1 LTHQSPSPALQTNRR
16 WRIAVLLGIGVLVNI
31 FDRVNLSVAVVP
43 MQDEFRLSTVAVGY
57 LLSTY
62 AWTYLLLQIPA
73 GTIVDRLGVRRVIC
87 VGTFFWSIASFL
99 TSLARGFAGLA
110 ASRLLLGIAEAPTFP
125 ANAKAISLWFPREQ
139 RGLATALFDSAAK
152 LAPAIGI
159 PLVAFVAHLWG
170 WRASFVLTGVF
181 SFAYFVL
188 FCQAYRDPA
197 GDSRLSPAERE
208 QIVAGGGYEA
218 AVSSG
223 RGVSISFLLTR
234 KKVWG
239 VALGMLAYNY
249 NFYLLLTWLPG
260 YLNTTMGLDVLHAGL
275 YTAIPWLAATVADL
289 LVGGWLVDHL
299 IRRGHDA
306 TWVRQ
311 SVLVGGMS
319 AALAIIGAARTTDL
333 IVATFWISVAL
344 SGLAVTGPVVWS
356 VPGLIAPP
364 GSTGRV
370 GGIMNFAGNIPAVA
384 APIITGYLVGSTRSF
399 ERAFL
404 VAAAL
409 LVGGILSYIFLLGKI
424 ETIPEPSQT
433 LSS

>member
-1 LTHQSPSPALQTNRR
+1 MTSQSPFPDLGTGRR

-43 MQDEFRLSTVAVGY
+43 MQQEYGLSTLAVGY

-62 AWTYLLLQIPA
+62 AWTYLLLQLPA
-73 GTIVDRLGVRRVIC
+73 GTIVDRLGVRPVIC
-87 VGTFFWSIASFL
+87 AGTLFWSVASFL
-99 TSLARGFAGLA
+99 TSIARGFTGLA
-110 ASRLLLGIAEAPTFP
+110 ASRLLLGIAESPTFP
-125 ANAKAISLWFPREQ
+125 ANGKAIGLWFPREQ

-152 LAPAIGI
+152 LAPAVGI
-159 PLVAFVAHLWG
+159 PLVAVVAHLWG
-170 WRASFVLTGVF
+170 WRSSFVLTGVL
-181 SFAYFVL
+181 SFAYFLL
-188 FCQAYRDPA
+188 FWRVYRDPA
-197 GDSRLSPAERE
+197 DDPGLSLAERQ
-208 QIVAGGGYEA
+208 QILAGGGYET
-218 AVSSG
+218 AVTS
-223 RGVSISFLLTR
+223 RGAPLWFLLRR

-260 YLNTTMGLDVLHAGL
+260 YLNATMGLDVLHAGL
-275 YTAIPWLAATVADL
+275 YTAVPWLAATAADL
-289 LVGGWLVDHL
+289 VVGGWLVDHL
-299 IRRGHDA
+299 IRRGRDA

-311 SVLVGGMS
+311 SVLVGGML

-333 IVATFWISVAL
+333 TVATFWISVAL

-356 VPGLIAPP
+356 IPGLIAPA

-384 APIITGYLVGSTRSF
+384 APIITGYLVGTSRSF

-424 ETIPEPSQT
+424 ETIPAPAET
-433 LSS
+433 SSR

>member
-1 LTHQSPSPALQTNRR
+1 MTPQATSPALRTSRR

-43 MQDEFRLSTVAVGY
+43 MQQEFRLSTVAVGY

-73 GTIVDRLGVRRVIC
+73 GTVIDRFGVRRVIS
-87 VGTFFWSIASFL
+87 VGTFFWSVASFL
-99 TSLARGFAGLA
+99 TSVARGFAGLA
-110 ASRLLLGIAEAPTFP
+110 ASRLLLGIAESPTFP
-125 ANAKAISLWFPREQ
+125 ANAKAISLWFPPEQ

-152 LAPAIGI
+152 LAPAVGI
-159 PLVAFVAHLWG
+159 PLVALIAHLWG
-170 WRASFVLTGVF
+170 WRASFVLTGVL
-181 SFAYFVL
+181 SFGYFIL
-188 FCQAYRDPA
+188 FWRTYRDPT
-197 GDSRLSPAERE
+197 DDPHLSPTERE
-208 QIVAGGGYEA
+208 QISAGGGYELPLNSPGGA
-218 AVSSG
+218 
-223 RGVSISFLLTR
+223 SISFLLKR

-260 YLNTTMGLDVLHAGL
+260 YLNATMGLDVLHSGL
-275 YTAIPWLAATVADL
+275 YTAVPWLAGTASDL
-289 LVGGWLVDHL
+289 IVGGWLVDHL
-299 IRRGHDA
+299 IRRGHDP
-306 TWVRQ
+306 TMIRQ
-311 SVLVGGMS
+311 SVLVGGML

-333 IVATFWISVAL
+333 TAATVWISVAV
-344 SGLAVTGPVVWS
+344 SGLSVVGPVVWS
-356 VPGLIAPP
+356 IPGLIAPP

-384 APIITGYLVGSTRSF
+384 APIITGYLVGNSKSF

-409 LVGGILSYIFLLGKI
+409 LVAGILSYIFLLGKI
-424 ETIPEPSQT
+424 ETIPVPAAT
-433 LSS
+433 SSL

>member
-1 LTHQSPSPALQTNRR
+1 MPQPPSPALRTSRR
-16 WRIAVLLGIGVLVNI
+16 WRIAVLLGFGVLVNI

-43 MQDEFRLSTVAVGY
+43 MQHEFGLSTVAVGY

-62 AWTYLLLQIPA
+62 AWTYLLLQMPA
-73 GTIVDRLGVRRVIC
+73 GTIIDRLGVRRVVC
-87 VGTFFWSIASFL
+87 VGTFFWSVASFL
-99 TSLARGFAGLA
+99 TSAARGFAGLA
-110 ASRLLLGIAEAPTFP
+110 ASRLLLGVAESPTFP

-152 LAPAIGI
+152 LAPAVGI
-159 PLVAFVAHLWG
+159 PLVAVVAHLWG
-170 WRASFVLTGVF
+170 WRASFLLTGVL
-181 SFAYFVL
+181 SFVYFIL
-188 FCQAYRDPA
+188 FWRTYRDPA
-197 GDSRLSPAERE
+197 ADPHLSPAERAR
-208 QIVAGGGYEA
+208 IAAGGEYEA
-218 AVSSG
+218 SVSSG
-223 RGVSISFLLTR
+223 RAASIWFLLRR

-260 YLNTTMGLDVLHAGL
+260 YLNATMGLDVLHAGL
-275 YTAIPWLAATVADL
+275 YTAVPWLAGTASDL
-289 LVGGWLVDHL
+289 IVGGWLVDHL
-299 IRRGHDA
+299 IRRGYDP

-311 SVLVGGMS
+311 SVLVGGML

-333 IVATFWISVAL
+333 IAATVWISIAV
-344 SGLAVTGPVVWS
+344 SGLSVVGPVVWS
-356 VPGLIAPP
+356 IPGLIAPA

-384 APIITGYLVGSTRSF
+384 APIITGYLVGSSGSF

-409 LVGGILSYIFLLGKI
+409 LVAGILSFIFLLGKI
-424 ETIPEPSQT
+424 ETIPGAAPT

>member
-1 LTHQSPSPALQTNRR
+1 LTPQPPSSDHGTSRR

-43 MQDEFRLSTVAVGY
+43 MQQEFRLSTVAIGY

-62 AWTYLLLQIPA
+62 AWTYLLLQLPA

-87 VGTFFWSIASFL
+87 VGTFFWSVASFL
-99 TSLARGFAGLA
+99 TALARSFAGLA
-110 ASRLLLGIAEAPTFP
+110 ASRLLLGIAESPTFP
-125 ANAKAISLWFPREQ
+125 ANGKAISLWFPREQ

-152 LAPAIGI
+152 LAPAVGI
-159 PLVAFVAHLWG
+159 PLVAVVAHLWG
-170 WRASFVLTGVF
+170 WRASFLLTGVL

-188 FCQAYRDPA
+188 FWRVYRDPA
-197 GDSRLSPAERE
+197 DDRRLSPAERQ
-208 QIVAGGGYEA
+208 QILAGGGYEA
-218 AVSSG
+218 AANS
-223 RGVSISFLLTR
+223 RDASIWFLLKR

-239 VALGMLAYNY
+239 VAVGMLAYNY

-260 YLNTTMGLDVLHAGL
+260 YLNATMGLDILQAGL
-275 YTAIPWLAATVADL
+275 YTAVPWLAATAADL
-289 LVGGWLVDHL
+289 IVGGWLVDHL
-299 IRRGHDA
+299 IRRGRDA

-319 AALAIIGAARTTDL
+319 AALAILGAARTTNL
-333 IVATFWISVAL
+333 IVATFWISIAL

-356 VPGLIAPP
+356 IPGLIAPP

-384 APIITGYLVGSTRSF
+384 APIITGYLVGNSKSF

-404 VAAAL
+404 VAAVL
-409 LVGGILSYIFLLGKI
+409 LVVGILSYIFLLGKI
-424 ETIPEPSQT
+424 ETIPEPEMTS
-433 LSS
+433 LR

>member
-1 LTHQSPSPALQTNRR
+1 
-16 WRIAVLLGIGVLVNI
+16 VLLGFGVLVNI

-43 MQDEFRLSTVAVGY
+43 MQHEFGLSTVAVGY

-62 AWTYLLLQIPA
+62 AWTYLLLQLPA
-73 GTIVDRLGVRRVIC
+73 GTIIDRLGVRRVIC
-87 VGTFFWSIASFL
+87 VGTFFWSVASFL
-99 TSLARGFAGLA
+99 TSVARGFAGLA
-110 ASRLLLGIAEAPTFP
+110 ASRLLLGVAESPTFP

-152 LAPAIGI
+152 LAPAVGI
-159 PLVAFVAHLWG
+159 PLVAVVAHLWG
-170 WRASFVLTGVF
+170 WRASFLLTGVL
-181 SFAYFVL
+181 SFAYFIL
-188 FCQAYRDPA
+188 FWQTYRDPT
-197 GDSRLSPAERE
+197 DDPHLSPAERE
-208 QIVAGGGYEA
+208 RIVAGGEYEA
-218 AVSSG
+218 SVSSG
-223 RGVSISFLLTR
+223 RAASIWFLLRR

-249 NFYLLLTWLPG
+249 NFYLLLSWLPG
-260 YLNTTMGLDVLHAGL
+260 YLNATMGLDVLHAGL
-275 YTAIPWLAATVADL
+275 YTAVPWLAGTASDL
-289 LVGGWLVDHL
+289 IVGGWLVDHL
-299 IRRGHDA
+299 IRRGYDP

-311 SVLVGGMS
+311 SVLVGGMV

-333 IVATFWISVAL
+333 IAATVWISIAV
-344 SGLAVTGPVVWS
+344 SGLSVVGPVVWS
-356 VPGLIAPP
+356 IPGLIAPA

-384 APIITGYLVGSTRSF
+384 APIITGYLVGGSGSF

-409 LVGGILSYIFLLGKI
+409 LVAGILSFIFLLGKI
-424 ETIPEPSQT
+424 ETIPGAAPT

>member
-1 LTHQSPSPALQTNRR
+1 MTLWTSRC

-43 MQDEFRLSTVAVGY
+43 MQQEFGLSTVAVGY

-62 AWTYLLLQIPA
+62 AWTYLLLQMPVGA
-73 GTIVDRLGVRRVIC
+73 IVDRLGVRRVIC
-87 VGTFFWSIASFL
+87 VGTFFWSFASFL
-99 TSLARGFAGLA
+99 TSLARGFTGLA

-152 LAPAIGI
+152 LAPAVGI
-159 PLVAFVAHLWG
+159 PLVAVVAHLWG
-170 WRASFVLTGVF
+170 WRASFVLTGLL
-181 SFAYFVL
+181 SFAYFLL
-188 FCQAYRDPA
+188 FWRVYRDPA
-197 GDSRLSPAERE
+197 DDPRLSSAERE

-218 AVSSG
+218 AVRSEHG
-223 RGVSISFLLTR
+223 ASIWFLLGR

-260 YLNTTMGLDVLHAGL
+260 YLNATMGLDVIHAGL
-275 YTAIPWLAATVADL
+275 YTAVPWLAGTASDL
-289 LVGGWLVDHL
+289 IVGGWLVDHL
-299 IRRGHDA
+299 IQRGQNS
-306 TWVRQ
+306 TLVRQ
-311 SVLVGGMS
+311 SVLVGGMF

-333 IVATFWISVAL
+333 IAATAWISIAV
-344 SGLAVTGPVVWS
+344 SGLSVVGPVVWS
-356 VPGLIAPP
+356 IPGLIAPK

-384 APIITGYLVGSTRSF
+384 APIITGYLVGSSRSF

-409 LVGGILSYIFLLGKI
+409 LVAGILSYIFLLGKI
-424 ETIPEPSQT
+424 ETIPRPAPT
-433 LSS
+433 SSS